1 MKTSALVIVASLAFF
16 ARDAEGGK
24 GNLQATSVCTQACDD
39 PKQVKVCKTTQA
51 DAATLV
57 KETKCVTKL
66 AADRLVKRP
75 KSKFVCDECV

>member
-16 ARDAEGGK
+16 ARDAEGGR
-24 GNLQATSVCTQACDD
+24 GTFRPPPCAQACDE
-39 PKQVKVCKTTQA
+39 QVKVCKTTQA